1 MTVTPPSL
9 EGPDATTSRIIRG
22 VRRALREARERVK
35 KVLFVCTANVCRSSM
50 AAAMFKALAED
61 RDRDVKMIVVVQPLL
76 SPWATMVLSG
86 MVT

>member
-1 MTVTPPSL
+1 
-9 EGPDATTSRIIRG
+9 
-22 VRRALREARERVK
+22 
-35 KVLFVCTANVCRSSM
+35 M

>member
-1 MTVTPPSL
+1 MPLAARV
-9 EGPDATTSRIIRG
+9 G
-22 VRRALREARERVK
+22 VCRTLREARERVK
-35 KVLFVCTANVCRSSM
+35 KVLFVCTANVCRSPM
-50 AAAMFKALAED
+50 AGMFNALAED